1 MARQCLLILIGLSFA
16 AFTEDA
22 FGEGGM
28 PKGSEYTNSI
38 GMKFVRIEPG
48 VFEMGQLKTPLPS
61 EALPS
66 LESGYGG
73 GYFDLLANGDFDE
86 RPVHTV
92 KISKPFYMGCFE
104 VTNFQY
110 EQYAFEHKLL
120 RGKNGFSKNDDEA
133 VVFVNWYQARAFCDW
148 LSEKEGLPYRLPTEA
163 EWEYACRAGT
173 TNNFHTGDILGEEF
187 INRNGRQ
194 LDVGRTLPNSWGL
207 YNMHGNVEEWCH
219 DWYGPYVDGTAIDP
233 VGYTEGEIRVTRGG
247 SHGTNA
253 YYLRSANRMGTVPED
268 KHEFIGFRVVIGQM
282 PETKP
287 LPVPPKPG
295 CQQDVI
301 QRSPDEIR
309 KGPDPDKPYFK
320 GPRVFVRIPR
330 EAAGPVFAAHNHNP
344 QIVACANG
352 DLLVTWCTSVTERRR
367 EMTIG

>member
-1 MARQCLLILIGLSFA
+1 MRKSFCTVACCLLA
-16 AFTEDA
+16 VTA
-22 FGEGGM
+22 FGVELAQE
-28 PKGSEYTNSI
+28 KEYTNSI

-48 VFEMGQLKTPLPS
+48 TFEMGQLKTPLPS

-92 KISKPFYMGCFE
+92 KVSKPFYMGCFE

-110 EQYAFEHKLL
+110 EQYASEHKLL

-133 VVFVNWYQARAFCDW
+133 VVFVNWYHARAFCDW

-173 TNNFHTGDILGEEF
+173 TNNFHTGDILPEEF
-187 INRNGRQ
+187 INRKGRP
-194 LDVGRTLPNSWGL
+194 LDVGRTMPNSWGL
-207 YNMHGNVEEWCH
+207 YNMHGNVEEWCQ
-219 DWYGPYVDGTAIDP
+219 DWYGPYVEGAETDP
-233 VGYTEGEIRVTRGG
+233 VGYAGGEIRVTRGG

-282 PETKP
+282 PKTKP
-287 LPVPPKPG
+287 LPVPPKPL
-295 CQQDVI
+295 CQQNVI
-301 QRSPDEIR
+301 QRSPEEVR

-320 GPRVFVRIPR
+320 GPRKQPQVRCLPR
-330 EAAGPVFAAHNHNP
+330 
-344 QIVACANG
+344 
-352 DLLVTWCTSVTERRR
+352 TTTTRK
-367 EMTIG
+367 